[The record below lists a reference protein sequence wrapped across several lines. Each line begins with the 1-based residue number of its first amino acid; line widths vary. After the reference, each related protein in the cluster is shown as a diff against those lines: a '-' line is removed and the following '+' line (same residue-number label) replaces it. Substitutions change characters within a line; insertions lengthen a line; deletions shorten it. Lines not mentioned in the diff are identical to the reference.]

1 MAEPDN
7 IVLEHLRHI
16 RGVIDAIRDDM
27 ADIKSRMT
35 TLEFSVG
42 NLIAIEANHYAG
54 HSGRLDRIDA
64 RLDRIERRLELADA

>member
-16 RGVIDAIRDDM
+16 RGVLDAVRDDM
-27 ADIKSRMT
+27 ADLKSRMT

-42 NLIAIEANHYAG
+42 NLMSIEASHYAG
-54 HSGRLDRIDA
+54 QSGRLDRVDA
-64 RLDRIERRLELADA
+64 RLERIERRLELADA